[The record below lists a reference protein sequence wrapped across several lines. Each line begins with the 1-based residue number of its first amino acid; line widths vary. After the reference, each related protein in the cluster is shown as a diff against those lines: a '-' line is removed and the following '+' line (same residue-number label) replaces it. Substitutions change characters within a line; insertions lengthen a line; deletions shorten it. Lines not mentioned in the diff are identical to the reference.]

1 MPIYFMKK
9 FPVMCIIYA
18 KRGNDVTRIA
28 DQGRRFS
35 NDRGEVYFRL
45 KNSKR
50 NTVPVAW
57 NYVYN
62 AAIAS
67 KKGKSINVVYF
78 YSPSPSLFF
87 PIELTE
93 DLELALK
100 AGNIADVESELP
112 NSIKD
117 LIKIIEDPAKVK
129 IPVNEKIEQWL
140 DWEGFRIY
148 KNNILTASQS
158 TMEKYFPHI
167 ILVIIIIVTGVFLF
181 IVSKPIMDAEAMS
194 ANSVKVWN
202 DFNKRYMDI
211 SEKLITLVQE
221 GKIPIEVIKAPP
233 TGV

>member
-9 FPVMCIIYA
+9 FPVRCIVYA
-18 KRGNDVTRIA
+18 KRGNEVVKLI

-45 KNSKR
+45 KRAKR

-57 NYVYN
+57 DYVYN
-62 AAIAS
+62 AAIPT
-67 KKGKSINVVYF
+67 KKGKSVNVVYF

-100 AGNIADVESELP
+100 AGNMVDVESELP
-112 NSIKD
+112 DSIKK
-117 LIKIIEDPAKVK
+117 LIKIIEDPEKVK

-148 KNNILTASQS
+148 KNNVLTESKS
-158 TMEKYFPHI
+158 SMEKYFPHI
-167 ILVIIIIVTGVFLF
+167 VLVIIIIVTGVFLF

-202 DFNKRYMDI
+202 DFNTRYMDI

-221 GKIPIEVIKAPP
+221 GKIPVEVVKAPP
-233 TGV
+233 PAV